1 MKSLKKYIYQILII
15 FLMVLLVSGYILNKK
30 SSASKKNE
38 ISNIL
43 KQLNT
48 RNTQIAKIQKNL
60 FKDGKNIND
69 IINKNEIQFKKIP
82 RDEILK
88 EFWTYSLSKYKTNDI
103 LFNGNRG
110 AIGTGFIDFYNNEK
124 NLFLATYDGI
134 FAYAKL
140 DNLER

>member
-1 MKSLKKYIYQILII
+1 MKTLKKYIYQILII

-48 RNTQIAKIQKNL
+48 RNIQIAKIQKNL
-60 FKDGKNIND
+60 FRDGKNIND

-82 RDEILK
+82 RDEILN
-88 EFWTYSLSKYKTNDI
+88 EFGTYSLSKYKTNDI

-134 FAYAKL
+134 FAYANRQFGKI
-140 DNLER
+140 